1 MMTTMRA
8 LIFRAMLVCLVIGA
22 LLFQTRVASAQNS
35 LTLQTLEVDLWP
47 EYDHPSV
54 LVIYHITLAADVKLP
69 ADLKIHIP
77 TSAGEPNAVAVKE
90 ADGALLKIAYTRTVM
105 GDWSEIT
112 FTATMP
118 QIQLEYYDPNLIK
131 KGTQRSYTYQWPGDY
146 AINELVIQVQQPI
159 GASELTITP
168 NMNKTTTGSDGL
180 VYYSTEAGA
189 LDGGKSFN
197 VTLEYQK
204 QTNALSAES
213 LQVQPSVPMGGIT
226 ATRRTIMNYLPFI
239 LGALGLLLIFGA
251 AFWWYYQSGLVK
263 KSSKET
269 HRRRKLVITAEEVIP
284 EGYVYCHHCGKRA
297 LPGDRFCRACGTKL
311 RI

>member
-1 MMTTMRA
+1 MRA
-8 LIFRAMLVCLVIGA
+8 FFFRVMLICLWLGA
-22 LLFQTRVASAQNS
+22 AAFQTGTAIAQDS
-35 LTLQTLEVDLWP
+35 LTLHTLEVDLWP

-69 ADLKIHIP
+69 VDLKIHIP

-105 GDWSEIT
+105 GDWSEIA
-112 FTATMP
+112 FSATMP

-131 KGTQRSYTYQWPGDY
+131 NGAQRSFTYQWPGDY
-146 AINELVIQVQQPI
+146 AIGDLIIQVQQPV

-168 NMNKTTTGSDGL
+168 KMNKTVTGSDGL
-180 VYYSTEAGA
+180 VYYSTEAGE
-189 LDGGKSFN
+189 LDAGKSFN

-204 QTNALSAES
+204 QTDALSAES

-263 KSSKET
+263 KSSKDA
-269 HRRRKLVITAEEVIP
+269 HRRRKLVIAPEEVIP
-284 EGYVYCHHCGKRA
+284 EGYVYCPHCGKRA

-311 RI
+311 RM